1 MSYEEAKKQVAEKH
15 GFKNL
20 VTGHMVKYFDEAAEL
35 YADSIRDEALNEAGI
50 LTGKDAERFIKQHG
64 EGFKSR

>member
-1 MSYEEAKKQVAEKH
+1 
-15 GFKNL
+15 
-20 VTGHMVKYFDEAAEL
+20 MVKYFDEAAEL
-35 YADSIRDEALNEAGI
+35 YADSIRDNALNEAGI